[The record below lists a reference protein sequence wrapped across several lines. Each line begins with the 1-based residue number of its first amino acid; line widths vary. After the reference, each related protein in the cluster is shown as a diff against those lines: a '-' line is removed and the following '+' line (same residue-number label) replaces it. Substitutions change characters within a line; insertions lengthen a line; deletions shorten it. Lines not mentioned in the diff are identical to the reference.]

1 MTWEMVK
8 TVAMDL
14 VYDANTGL
22 NQGQHDVK
30 EIH

>member
-14 VYDANTGL
+14 AYDAKTAL
-22 NQGQHDVK
+22 NQGQHVVK